1 MDKDIRPSPI
11 SGQWYPGDPDV
22 LAKEVDGYIS
32 NAKNPQINGEPVA
45 VITPHAGYIYSGH
58 VAGHA
63 FSAIKHKQ
71 PELVVVISPMHQAYR
86 QRFLTTGHE
95 YYWTPLGNIPVDGKA
110 VKDLSTILLD
120 EYRIELTPVRNDR
133 EHSLEIELPFLQRIF
148 HEPFQLLP
156 IMVRD
161 LSIQY
166 CEALGKGLF
175 DVIVKQNAVVVIS
188 TDLSHFYTKNEAN
201 GFDSS
206 ILKKIQ
212 NLDTRGVFQSEMEGT
227 GFACGAGAVIA
238 GIHYAKLAG
247 ANEGIILSYS
257 TSGEITGDNSSV
269 VGYGAAALVK
279 TI

>member
-1 MDKDIRPSPI
+1 MDQDVRPSPI
-11 SGQWYPGDPDV
+11 SGQWYPDDPDL

-32 NAKNPQINGEPVA
+32 NAINPPLNGDPVA
-45 VITPHAGYIYSGH
+45 VITPHAGYVYSGH

-63 FSAIKHKQ
+63 FAAIKHKH
-71 PELVVVISPMHQAYR
+71 PELVVVISPMHQPYR

-95 YYWTPLGNIPVDGKA
+95 YYWTPLGNIPVDVNSIKE
-110 VKDLSTILLD
+110 LSTILRN
-120 EYRIELTPVRNDR
+120 EYQIDLSPVRNDQ
-133 EHSLEIELPFLQRIF
+133 EHSLEIELPFLQRIYQ
-148 HEPFQLLP
+148 EPFQLLP

-161 LSIQY
+161 LSIQS
-166 CEALGKGLF
+166 CESLGKGLF

-188 TDLSHFYTKNEAN
+188 TDLSHFYTKKEAS
-201 GFDSS
+201 GFDANF
-206 ILKKIQ
+206 LEKIQ

-238 GIHYAKLAG
+238 GIHYATLAG
-247 ANEGIILSYS
+247 ANKGIILSYG

-279 TI
+279 GT